1 MICFDRPK
9 CLSIL
14 SQDAE
19 LSQKQIFRRDQQAV
33 WWQSGRSVVPPHQP
47 LRCCPMSQ
55 MGQNRSLDELGGT
68 SAFTLIA
75 TKSRLHVGE
84 GPAADVEIA
93 AAALEKMFF
102 QEAAAL
108 L

>member
-1 MICFDRPK
+1 
-9 CLSIL
+9 
-14 SQDAE
+14 
-19 LSQKQIFRRDQQAV
+19 
-33 WWQSGRSVVPPHQP
+33 
-47 LRCCPMSQ
+47 
-55 MGQNRSLDELGGT
+55 MGQNRPLDELGGT

>member
-1 MICFDRPK
+1 
-9 CLSIL
+9 
-14 SQDAE
+14 
-19 LSQKQIFRRDQQAV
+19 
-33 WWQSGRSVVPPHQP
+33 
-47 LRCCPMSQ
+47 

-68 SAFTLIA
+68 SVFTLIA